1 MNVYWL
7 VAMIIGNFI
16 LQSTIFQYFRI
27 GGILP
32 NTALLIVVTISIL
45 YGRKRG
51 VMTGIIAG
59 LLQDLFFG
67 KAIGINILI
76 YSSIG
81 YIIGGVEN
89 KVFKDNLVTPF
100 LFILST
106 TIYYHSI
113 YFVFMHF
120 LRQPVNYL
128 TVLKS
133 VVMIE
138 VVYNLVVGIVF
149 YRIFY
154 RKVY

>member
-1 MNVYWL
+1 MNGYWL
-7 VAMIIGNFI
+7 VAMIIGNFV

-45 YGRKRG
+45 YGKKKG
-51 VMTGIIAG
+51 VMAGVIAG

-67 KAIGINILI
+67 KAIGINVLI

-89 KVFKDNLVTPF
+89 KVFKDNYITPF
-100 LFILST
+100 LFIVTT

-120 LRQPVNYL
+120 LRQSVNYL
-128 TVLKS
+128 SVLKS

-138 VVYNLVVGIVF
+138 VIYNLIVGIIF

-154 RKVY
+154 KKVY